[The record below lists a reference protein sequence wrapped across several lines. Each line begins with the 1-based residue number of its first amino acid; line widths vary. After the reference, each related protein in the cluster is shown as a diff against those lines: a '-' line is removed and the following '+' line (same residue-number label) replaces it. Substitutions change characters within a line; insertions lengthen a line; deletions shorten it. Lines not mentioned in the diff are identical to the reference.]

1 MLAERIES
9 HGGDGRPGCVGNRSS
24 IVLGMSESRFDGAFV
39 SVADEDHI
47 RTVTMSNPT
56 RRNAVPVHG
65 WTELEA
71 AFADFETSDQRV
83 LVLRGAGDDFC
94 SGADVAEMSGVDLSS
109 VSDNMQTMRRTTRV
123 AQRLASLSKP
133 TIAAVRGVAAG
144 AGMNLA
150 IGCDIVVASRNALFS
165 EVFVARGLTVDMG
178 GTWLLPRLIGL
189 AAAKDLALTGRI
201 VDAAEAL
208 ELGLVAVLADSEDLD
223 VVVDQRA
230 AALAQGAPLAQ
241 RFIKAG
247 LGRSTALTFE
257 QALAFENQA
266 QAVLLASEDAREGIA
281 SFIEKRS
288 PRFTG
293 R

>member
-1 MLAERIES
+1 
-9 HGGDGRPGCVGNRSS
+9 
-24 IVLGMSESRFDGAFV
+24 MSESRFDGAFV
-39 SVADEDHI
+39 SVADEDRI

-65 WTELEA
+65 WGELEA
-71 AFADFETSDQRV
+71 AFTDFETSDQRV

-247 LGRSTALTFE
+247 LGRSTALMFE